1 VNTQTTDA
9 GATRPL
15 DEHTRR
21 RLVSAADWTIAAPRR
36 RYVPGG
42 DPVPVA
48 AADVVA
54 RALDDGLAV
63 DVETA
68 AAMLRERLQL
78 RGAPSAWTRVASQK
92 IDPAAGSRSPLA

>member
-1 VNTQTTDA
+1 MSAEITGPS
-9 GATRPL
+9 GARPTRPL

-21 RLVSAADWTIAAPRR
+21 RLVSAADWTITAARR

-42 DPVPVA
+42 DPVPVT

-63 DVETA
+63 DAETA

-78 RGAPSAWTRVASQK
+78 RGAFGL
-92 IDPAAGSRSPLA
+92 DPR

>member
-1 VNTQTTDA
+1 MSARTTGPTGA
-9 GATRPL
+9 GSAGHL

-21 RLVSAADWTIAAPRR
+21 RLVSAADWTITAARR

-42 DPVPVA
+42 DPVPVT

-63 DVETA
+63 DAETA
-68 AAMLRERLQL
+68 AAMLAERLRL
-78 RGAPSAWTRVASQK
+78 RGAFGL
-92 IDPAAGSRSPLA
+92 DPR

>member
-1 VNTQTTDA
+1 MAQMA
-9 GATRPL
+9 GPVGTGPL

-21 RLVSAADWTIAAPRR
+21 RLLSAVDWTITAARR

-42 DPVPVA
+42 DPVPVT

-63 DVETA
+63 DAETA
-68 AAMLRERLQL
+68 AAMLAERLRL
-78 RGAPSAWTRVASQK
+78 RGAFGL
-92 IDPAAGSRSPLA
+92 DPH